1 MAAIATCLLAG
12 LLASLVLI
20 WPGAADSAPRRV
32 VVLGATKRMPK
43 PDCPAR
49 AQRNCQA
56 VGRVTGFQSLAGGTQ
71 PRPFAAPFDG
81 KVVSWSIS
89 LSRPSAR
96 DTETTDNEIG
106 FFNELFSKPSIARI
120 GILKRVPRTSPPEY
134 RLVRQSPQQVLNPYF
149 GSTVEFALEHPLS
162 VAEGQV
168 VALTIP
174 TWAPAFLH
182 SGACE
187 PIPGTTTA
195 RDPDRCATFSERNTW
210 RGSRKKGRCL
220 FNATDP
226 DELQAQVNHSF
237 PQQKID
243 SRKEYGCYY
252 EGARLLYTATLVK
265 KPVTTE

>member
-1 MAAIATCLLAG
+1 LLAVAV
-12 LLASLVLI
+12 LA
-20 WPGAADSAPRRV
+20 WPGEAGSAPRRV
-32 VVLGATKRMPK
+32 VVLGETARTLR

-49 AQRNCQA
+49 AARNCQA

-89 LSRPSAR
+89 LSRPSAK

-120 GILKRVPRTSPPEY
+120 GILKRVPRTKPPEY
-134 RLVRQSPQQVLNPYF
+134 RLVRQSPRQVLNPYF
-149 GSTVEFALEHPLS
+149 GSTPEFALEHPLS
-162 VAEGQV
+162 VAEGQI

-187 PIPGTTTA
+187 PLPGTTTA
-195 RDPDRCATFSERNTW
+195 RDPDRCTTFSERNTW
-210 RGSRKKGRCL
+210 RGSRRKGRCL

-226 DELQAQVNHSF
+226 DELQAQVNHSY
-237 PQQKID
+237 PQQKIN

-265 KPVTTE
+265 KPAGR